1 MKDFTLE
8 FRDAIGRGYIKQWPN
23 WDGIIPIVGDIVVLH
38 FGDYNE
44 IEEEYKVT
52 SRRIHGDDSDKI
64 ILMVEKI

>member
-1 MKDFTLE
+1 MKELTIE
-8 FRDAIGRGYIKQWPN
+8 FRDAIGRGYVKQWPN
-23 WDGIIPIVGDIVVLH
+23 WDGVIPVVGDVVVLH

-44 IEEEYKVT
+44 IEEEYEVI

>member
-1 MKDFTLE
+1 MKEFTIE
-8 FRDAIGRGYIKQWPN
+8 FRDATGWGYIKQWPN
-23 WDGIIPIVGDIVVLH
+23 WDGVIPIVGDIVVLH

-44 IEEEYKVT
+44 IEEEYKVI